1 MAEPTV
7 SAPSSS
13 PAPRAL
19 VARGLKAVIAV
30 VGLVALA
37 LVGVRLRYGGGEPYP
52 DVTGMPLLPDS
63 ALEEVV
69 KSPEPIGNVAVSS
82 TGRVFYTLH
91 PESRPQGA
99 KLWEWVDG
107 KAVPFPSE
115 AVQARLFDTVLGIT
129 IDRRG
134 WLWTIDHGNHGL
146 GVPRLLA
153 FELATGHLAHEYDVP
168 PQIAPPGSFLQDLRV
183 DARGETVFIADVGFW
198 RRSPALIVHDV
209 ATKESRRV
217 LEKHDAVFP
226 QDFIIRNPIK
236 DMVFFGG
243 LAALKCG
250 VDGLALDPSDEWL
263 WFGAMNH
270 DTMYRV
276 RTADLRDRALDDEAL
291 GTRLQAVG
299 RKPLNDGLSADTE
312 GNVLVTDVEHGA
324 VLRMRPD
331 GRLETLVKSPRLRWA
346 DALNHGPDGW
356 LYVAD
361 SAIPHHMLQS
371 KAHIAANAPYFIYR
385 FKPGIGGIAGM

>member
-1 MAEPTV
+1 MA
-7 SAPSSS
+7 APLPSVPVSS
-13 PAPRAL
+13 PAPG
-19 VARGLKAVIAV
+19 ARVLRVLKGVVAV
-30 VGLVALA
+30 VGLLVLA
-37 LVGVRLRYGGGEPYP
+37 TLGVRLRYGGGEPYP

-69 KSPEPIGNVAVSS
+69 RSAEPIGNVAVSS
-82 TGRVFYTLH
+82 TGRLFYTLH
-91 PESRPQGA
+91 PESRPEGA

-107 KAVPFPSE
+107 KAVPFPAE
-115 AVQARLFDTVLGIT
+115 ALQKRLFDTVLGIT
-129 IDRRG
+129 IDRRD

-153 FELATGHLAHEYDVP
+153 FDLANGHLAHEFDFP

-183 DARGETVFIADVGFW
+183 DAQGGTVFIADVGFW
-198 RRSPALIVHDV
+198 RRSPALIVYDV
-209 ATKESRRV
+209 AAKQARRV
-217 LEKHDAVFP
+217 LEKHESVFP
-226 QDFIIRNPIK
+226 RDFVIRNPIK
-236 DMVFFGG
+236 EMVFFGG

-250 VDGLALDPSDEWL
+250 VDGIALDPSDEWL
-263 WFGAMNH
+263 WFAAMNH

-276 RTADLRDRALDDEAL
+276 RTQDLRDASLDDEAL
-291 GTRLQAVG
+291 AQRLQAVG
-299 RKPLNDGLSADTE
+299 RKPLNDGLSADAQ
-312 GNVLVTDVEHGA
+312 GNVLMTDVEHGA
-324 VLRMRPD
+324 VLRMSPE
-331 GRLETLVKSPRLRWA
+331 GRLETLVKSPRIRWA

-371 KAHIAANAPYFIYR
+371 KAHIAANGPYFIWR